1 MKSIKFLTML
11 FAAVALSAFADVEAL
26 YWQVTPESNVND
38 VEFTAAALGGID
50 GSGNTTYFTDAGDNA
65 WQGAQTG
72 GLSTEIAT
80 ALLGDGTTDYTG
92 WSFFIELQNYDAAN
106 NQWYTSGRSD
116 NIAYST
122 IKGSIFSTANPI
134 APSMISVVSPAVY
147 VPEPT
152 SGLLM
157 LLGGALLAL
166 RRRRA

>member
-11 FAAVALSAFADVEAL
+11 FAAAALSAFADVEAL

-38 VEFTAAALGGID
+38 VEFTAAALGATD
-50 GSGNTTYFTDAGDNA
+50 GSITTYFKDSTGNA
-65 WQGAQTG
+65 WQGALAG
-72 GLSTEIAT
+72 GKSTEMAT

-92 WSFFIELQNYDAAN
+92 WSFFIELQNYDDAN

-116 NIAYST
+116 NIAYND
-122 IKGSIFSTANPI
+122 IKSRIFSTANPI
-134 APSMISVVSPAVY
+134 APGMISVVSPDVH